1 MKIKCLSYDLKNY
14 ISQHHLQASLFWPM
28 RLRWSLWAP
37 GPSVFLLHY
46 LWLLSWEGWQD
57 GKPDESGDMVEL
69 PQQLRL
75 PTSGLF
81 FFFFPTKVKETC
93 HCLDL
98 GCEFL
103 FLVDGRHVLWS
114 SSLLYSLSTVLRL
127 QVHLEREDQQLLSLI
142 PSSDLWSW
150 VRGLTGGLPRPES
163 DSIGRVSPVSCP
175 ASSGLPRR
183 FGKRVTL
190 SFPRCQPHPKSSHLL
205 SSVWS

>member
-81 FFFFPTKVKETC
+81 FFFFPHQSERNLSLFRPWLWIFVSSRRKTC
-93 HCLDL
+93 ALK
-98 GCEFL
+98 FL
-103 FLVDGRHVLWS
+103 IVVLS
-114 SSLLYSLSTVLRL
+114 IHGPQAPGTSRTRGPAAAVTNSLLRP
-127 QVHLEREDQQLLSLI
+127 LEL
-142 PSSDLWSW
+142 
-150 VRGLTGGLPRPES
+150 G
-163 DSIGRVSPVSCP
+163 
-175 ASSGLPRR
+175 
-183 FGKRVTL
+183 
-190 SFPRCQPHPKSSHLL
+190 
-205 SSVWS
+205 